1 MRSACL
7 LLLMLSSLAAQPKV
21 EAIVS
26 EKRLVEGQ
34 SFQLEVRVTD
44 GLIQSVTID
53 GFDDFRL
60 VSGPSSSRSVQII
73 NGAVSS
79 VSSRTWTLRPK
90 RVGQLVIPPIAV
102 RVDDA
107 TRYTKPVGLN
117 VVRASAA
124 ASGGSQ
130 GQSGSIFLVAE
141 VDQTQV
147 YRGEQLTVTWTL
159 YTQLN
164 ISGWEIVSLP
174 SMPGFWAE
182 DLFAPNKLQLR
193 ERVRDGT
200 RYYSAVVRRMAL
212 FPTRSG
218 DLEIDPMVLK
228 IGVQVQRR
236 NRRDPFFKDFSFLNP
251 GRVENRE
258 VPSPTVSIQVKPI
271 PARNRPDGYAGLV
284 GRYSLTGG
292 LDYGEVVED
301 EAVTLSLTISGEGNF
316 KALAPP
322 IIDFPQGLEVF
333 DPRVIN
339 ESSLGDII
347 GGTRTLEYVIIPRGA
362 ETFVIP
368 RARLPYFNPD
378 KGRYEVSTVGPFT
391 LKVLPREGKAAST
404 TGFSRREV
412 ALMGKDI
419 RFVKSERPRW
429 LKTGA
434 GRYTTGLLLLNL
446 ATVFLFAAPW
456 MGHRVRSLA
465 TVVIPTLKVR
475 RALPSALSIIG
486 KAQGD
491 PSLVYGQFSLALT
504 VYLNRKLGRDSQE
517 YVREDVMALLADRGI
532 PQTYREMVAQVLEH
546 AAAARFAPMGAGDV
560 EADRQALREALTQ
573 VEAHWSA

>member
-1 MRSACL
+1 MRLGCL
-7 LLLMLSSLAAQPKV
+7 LLLMLSSLAAQPEV
-21 EAIVS
+21 EALVS
-26 EKRLVEGQ
+26 EKRIVEGQ

-44 GLIQSVTID
+44 GIIQSVTLD
-53 GFDDFRL
+53 GFNDFRL

-90 RVGQLVIPPIAV
+90 KVGRLVIPPIAV
-102 RVDDA
+102 KVDDA
-107 TRYTKPVGLN
+107 TLYTKPVSLN
-117 VVRASAA
+117 VVRAPIAG
-124 ASGGSQ
+124 GGSQ
-130 GQSGSIFLVAE
+130 EPSGSIFLVAE
-141 VDQTQV
+141 VDQTEV

-236 NRRDPFFKDFSFLNP
+236 NRRDPFFNDFSFLNP

-258 VPSPTVSIQVKPI
+258 VPSPTVSVHVKPI
-271 PARNRPDGYAGLV
+271 PARNRPDGYEGLV

-292 LDYGEVVED
+292 LDYAEVVED
-301 EAVTLSLTISGEGNF
+301 KAVTLSLTISGEGNF
-316 KALAPP
+316 KALEPP

-333 DPRVIN
+333 DPKVTS

-368 RARLPYFNPD
+368 QARLPYFNPE
-378 KGRYEVSTVGPFT
+378 KGRYEVGTVGPFT
-391 LKVLPREGKAAST
+391 LKVLPRKGKAVST

-412 ALMGKDI
+412 TLMGKDI

-434 GRYTTGLLLLNL
+434 GWYTTGLLFLNL

-456 MGHRVRSLA
+456 MGGRARSLA
-465 TVVIPTLKVR
+465 TVVIPTLKIR

-491 PSLVYGQFSLALT
+491 PSLVYGQFSQALT

-517 YVREDVMALLADRGI
+517 YVLEEVTALLADRGI
-532 PQTYREMVAQVLEH
+532 PPAYRETVAQVLEH
-546 AAAARFAPMGAGDV
+546 GAAARFAPIEAGDV
-560 EADRQALREALTQ
+560 EADRQALRAALTQ